1 MGKTGAALTHYR
13 GLVLLDRDGVLNE
26 DDDNFVRTADALRIF
41 DAAVP
46 SVRRLNEAGLCVCVI
61 TNQSGIAKGY
71 FSLADLTA
79 MHEKLNQT
87 MVQGGAKLDAIYFCP
102 HNNDEN
108 CRCRKPEIGMPLRGQ
123 EMSGIPLSQ
132 AFVVGDRPADIQCAR
147 NAGATGIL
155 ALSGKTSAYEPEVF
169 KPQPDAVVSGIS
181 EAVDYILKT
190 LQLRADTGKGAES

>member
-1 MGKTGAALTHYR
+1 
-13 GLVLLDRDGVLNE
+13 
-26 DDDNFVRTADALRIF
+26 
-41 DAAVP
+41 
-46 SVRRLNEAGLCVCVI
+46 VI